1 MGDPRRIARAAI
13 LHYSWKGMDY
23 MMRCK
28 KILPLLL
35 TGTIALSL
43 AACSGG
49 KTAESPAPAPATE
62 SRSEETVQ
70 SIEETPETNGDRYIG
85 EYTDPDSGSVEME
98 IAENEDGTYVVQIGI
113 YRLTELSDGVGT
125 LEADGLRFT
134 ATDANGNPI
143 SGVITVNGDEA
154 TITFTDSTWPLLP
167 NGEQFTYARTS
178 DQPALWE
185 DSAAAP

>member
-1 MGDPRRIARAAI
+1 
-13 LHYSWKGMDY
+13 
-23 MMRCK
+23 MRCK

-49 KTAESPAPAPATE
+49 KAAESPAPAPATE

-143 SGVITVNGDEA
+143 SGVITPKPPKKPGTEA
-154 TITFTDSTWPLLP
+154 SSGTATARRWTGSGISASTAPSGWRSWRP
-167 NGEQFTYARTS
+167 GSGSA
-178 DQPALWE
+178 PA
-185 DSAAAP
+185 SKSCG